1 MKKRSWKLYRSPNP
15 NPQGGT
21 KVDKDFSK
29 FYSKS
34 FKLKHKLSCLYR
46 KFCKKGS
53 EFCLLWVKISHVNT
67 KLKGLWWW
75 WLLSHTTL
83 LTMAKQELINWSK
96 LMSLYMSLSDSI
108 YYFLEKSQK
117 KKNAHIK
124 IDQPCLSLHF
134 EPESLITSSSSISF
148 NNPFCCSSLAVVNW
162 IWSAFILSW
171 SDLLSGKAVAI
182 FYPFCFHSGS
192 LIPW

>member
-1 MKKRSWKLYRSPNP
+1 MVMTTQSYN
-15 NPQGGT
+15 
-21 KVDKDFSK
+21 
-29 FYSKS
+29 
-34 FKLKHKLSCLYR
+34 
-46 KFCKKGS
+46 
-53 EFCLLWVKISHVNT
+53 
-67 KLKGLWWW
+67 
-75 WLLSHTTL
+75 TL
-83 LTMAKQELINWSK
+83 LTRTAKLKLANILQNLKRMKKPLWKNPNLSSWVCTCPCNWLGLLFFRK
-96 LMSLYMSLSDSI
+96 I
-108 YYFLEKSQK
+108 AKKKK